1 MRISDWSSDVCSSD
15 LPLRRPRLVFGDDL
29 QPEELT
35 PLTLGVIANVGGAI
49 EGGGQIRWSPEGVT
63 SDGAFESDGIG
74 MSAAFGQVHNIKG
87 RIVFDD
93 LLGMSMP
100 PGQVATIGEM
110 NPGVSV
116 KDGVIRYELLPDQH
130 VKVEE
135 GRWPFAG
142 GELVLEPTLL
152 DFSKPSDRIFTLRV
166 EGLDAAQF
174 IRSEEHTSELQSLM
188 RISYAVF
195 CLKQKTK

>member
-1 MRISDWSSDVCSSD
+1 
-15 LPLRRPRLVFGDDL
+15 
-29 QPEELT
+29 
-35 PLTLGVIANVGGAI
+35 
-49 EGGGQIRWSPEGVT
+49 
-63 SDGAFESDGIG
+63 
-74 MSAAFGQVHNIKG
+74 MST
-87 RIVFDD
+87 
-93 LLGMSMP
+93 P

-174 IRSEEHTSELQSLM
+174 IQQFDFRNF
-188 RISYAVF
+188 AVTGLF
-195 CLKQKTK
+195 DGRLPLLFNADGGQIGRASCRERVCQYV

>member
-1 MRISDWSSDVCSSD
+1 
-15 LPLRRPRLVFGDDL
+15 
-29 QPEELT
+29 
-35 PLTLGVIANVGGAI
+35 
-49 EGGGQIRWSPEGVT
+49 
-63 SDGAFESDGIG
+63 
-74 MSAAFGQVHNIKG
+74 
-87 RIVFDD
+87 
-93 LLGMSMP
+93 
-100 PGQVATIGEM
+100 M

-174 IRSEEHTSELQSLM
+174 IQQFDFRNFAVTGLFDGRLPLLFNADGGRIVGGRLIRSEEHTSELQSLM
-188 RISYAVF
+188 RLSYAVF
-195 CLKQKTK
+195 C

>member
-1 MRISDWSSDVCSSD
+1 
-15 LPLRRPRLVFGDDL
+15 
-29 QPEELT
+29 
-35 PLTLGVIANVGGAI
+35 
-49 EGGGQIRWSPEGVT
+49 
-63 SDGAFESDGIG
+63 
-74 MSAAFGQVHNIKG
+74 MST
-87 RIVFDD
+87 
-93 LLGMSMP
+93 P

-116 KDGVIRYELLPDQH
+116 KDGVIRYELLSDQH

-174 IRSEEHTSELQSLM
+174 IQQFDFRNFAVTGLFDGRLPLLFNADGGRIVGGRLIARSPGGTLAYVGEVSEADIGGAGKLAFDALKSRSEEHTSELQSLM

-195 CLKQKTK
+195 CLKKKKKQTL

>member
-1 MRISDWSSDVCSSD
+1 MYTYRH
-15 LPLRRPRLVFGDDL
+15 
-29 QPEELT
+29 
-35 PLTLGVIANVGGAI
+35 TLSLHDSLSIL
-49 EGGGQIRWSPEGVT
+49 
-63 SDGAFESDGIG
+63 
-74 MSAAFGQVHNIKG
+74 SAAFGQVHNIKG

-93 LLGMSMP
+93 LLGMSTP

-152 DFSKPSDRIFTLRV
+152 DFSKPSDRIFTLWV
-166 EGLDAAQF
+166 EGLDAAQ
-174 IRSEEHTSELQSLM
+174 IGRAH
-188 RISYAVF
+188 V
-195 CLKQKTK
+195 